1 MGPTVKVSSCFSV
14 TAIEYLPVVPAL
26 AIDPPGRF
34 TVTCNGIPVHHF
46 AQRAHRGRLR
56 GLAPPARLHG
66 LEERKRLDQT
76 VSMDRRS
83 RTEEPAEAFHH
94 RWRGRRSRC
103 RRHLRFQRAAR
114 KRDDE
119 VQLYAFDILAMGSDD
134 LRSLPLHLR
143 KMNLERLLARRPDGV
158 TVAPFE
164 RGEIGPESPPGGL
177 PHEP

>member
-1 MGPTVKVSSCFSV
+1 
-14 TAIEYLPVVPAL
+14 
-26 AIDPPGRF
+26 
-34 TVTCNGIPVHHF
+34 
-46 AQRAHRGRLR
+46 
-56 GLAPPARLHG
+56 
-66 LEERKRLDQT
+66 
-76 VSMDRRS
+76 
-83 RTEEPAEAFHH
+83 
-94 RWRGRRSRC
+94 
-103 RRHLRFQRAAR
+103 
-114 KRDDE
+114 